1 MLKSKYCFLFLVVL
15 FFSCGENRND
25 NLQAKRDTPKALQ
38 NSGEL
43 DVSSFKSRKGINL
56 VSELYQELQEKNPEL
71 KKLEDS
77 RNEFNEGHQNY
88 LNRFDEYDSKS
99 QEYYRDAN
107 SYAKTINDSILRKKI
122 ENLLIQNEEKYKHII
137 SKHTGLQDDLS
148 KLSSTIEDR
157 LIVLK
162 VLLTLEQIEKY
173 QKDNLPDTK
182 EPSALIRKGDS
193 VSSKVESLTPKD

>member
-1 MLKSKYCFLFLVVL
+1 MLKSKYCFIFLVVL
-15 FFSCGENRND
+15 FFSCEENRED
-25 NLQAKRDTPKALQ
+25 KFQAKKDTPKALQ
-38 NSGEL
+38 NSDEL
-43 DVSSFKSRKGINL
+43 DVNSFKSRKGTNL
-56 VSELYQELQEKNPEL
+56 VSELYQELMEKNPEL
-71 KKLEDS
+71 RKLEDS

-88 LNRFDEYDSKS
+88 INRFDEYDSKS

-107 SYAKTINDSILRKKI
+107 LFVKTINDSILRKKI
-122 ENLLIQNEEKYKHII
+122 EHLLTHNEEKYKHII
-137 SKHTGLQDDLS
+137 SKHTGLQNDLS

-182 EPSALIRKGDS
+182 ELSSLIRKGNKVSLEVDS
-193 VSSKVESLTPKD
+193 ISPKY